1 MAYETYTIL
10 REMVANRRN
19 KTYASLSSENAV
31 ILNNAIIDAC
41 RQIYQEASFSWL
53 KKRATLTVTAG
64 VANLPSD
71 YNVSY
76 GLKAWSAVTG
86 IANDKP
92 YQLVVVE
99 DLDLY
104 TTADRVYWVN
114 YDASAKLFVFNS
126 NQTSDTVTI
135 VYRFQPAALSATT
148 DVTPIPDP
156 WAIVWLA
163 TALWWSA
170 TEHDTD
176 LFNNPF
182 YPRYIERMSIL
193 KANDGAYNTPPRD
206 FPDRSESGNKIST
219 LMTRR

>member
-1 MAYETYTIL
+1 MAYESFLTL
-10 REMVANRRN
+10 KAMVANRRN
-19 KTYASLSSENAV
+19 KTDHATADT
-31 ILNNAIIDAC
+31 IRDNAIIDAC
-41 RQIYQEASFSWL
+41 RQIYQEADWSWL

-64 VANLPSD
+64 VSNLPSD
-71 YNVSY
+71 YVASY
-76 GLKAWSAVTG
+76 GLKAWSAVSGT
-86 IANDKP
+86 ANDHI
-92 YQLVVVE
+92 YQLINVA

-104 TTADRVYWVN
+104 TTADYVYWIT

-126 NQTSDTVTI
+126 NQTSDTVLI
-135 VYRFQPAALSATT
+135 IYRFQPAALSATS

-182 YPRYIERMSIL
+182 YPRYIERVSMM
-193 KANDGAYNTPPRD
+193 KANDGAHNTPPRAS
-206 FPDRSESGNKIST
+206 RNQISEIGDNTVST
-219 LMTRR
+219 LMTKR